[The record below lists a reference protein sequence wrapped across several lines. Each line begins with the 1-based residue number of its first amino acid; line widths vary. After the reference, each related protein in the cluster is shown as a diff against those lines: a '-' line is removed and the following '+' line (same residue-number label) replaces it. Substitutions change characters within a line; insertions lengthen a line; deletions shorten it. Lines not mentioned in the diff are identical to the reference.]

1 MPDTMCNVVQRWR
14 WETSRASASDMSLL
28 DERPVTDGNSDGTD
42 TTQDPATA
50 WFAAFDEALT
60 ARDIDR
66 AAGLFAAT
74 SFWRDLIAFSWNIT
88 TVENPSGV
96 ADLLTTTLERVDPSG
111 WRLSEPASTA
121 DGVTTA
127 WFEFETA
134 VGRGRGLV
142 RIVDEDGPKAWTFLT
157 TLHELKGH
165 EEPQGGRR
173 PMGAEHGAT
182 KDRVTWLERREAE
195 DAALGADTQPYV
207 LVVGGGQGGIALGA
221 RLRQLGVPALVID
234 KHPRPG
240 DQWRNRYKSLCL
252 HDPVWY
258 DHLPYLKFPD
268 NWPVFAP
275 KDKVGDWLEFYT
287 RVMEVPYWSNTVA
300 TSASFDEAEG
310 VWTVH
315 LEREGA
321 PLVLKPTQLVMA
333 TGMSGKA
340 NVPVF
345 PGADVFAGEQH
356 HSSQHPGPDGYAG
369 KKVVVIGSN
378 NSAFD
383 ICGALW
389 EHGADVTMV
398 QRSSTHIV
406 KSDTLMDIGLG
417 DLYSERAL
425 AAGVTTEK
433 ADLIFASLPYRILH
447 EFQIPLYDQ
456 MRERDKDFYDRLE
469 AAGFDLDWGDDGSG
483 LFMKYLRRGS
493 GYYIDVGAAELVASG
508 DVSLAKGEVDH
519 LTESSVVLADG
530 TELPADL
537 VVYATGYGS
546 MNGWAADLI
555 SQEVADT
562 VGKVWGLGSDTTKD
576 PGPWEGEQ
584 RNMWKPTQQPNLW
597 FHGGN
602 LHQSRHYS
610 LYLALQ
616 LKARQAGIETPVE
629 RLQEVH
635 HLG

>member
-1 MPDTMCNVVQRWR
+1 MTGTTCNNVQRFPGVTAA
-14 WETSRASASDMSLL
+14 ECPVGMTQL
-28 DERPVTDGNSDGTD
+28 DERPVDAAPAAGAS
-42 TTQDPATA
+42 DPATT
-50 WFAAFDEALT
+50 WFAALEEAFA
-60 ARDIDR
+60 ARDVDR

-74 SFWRDLIAFSWNIT
+74 SFWRDLVAFSWNLT
-88 TVENPSGV
+88 TVEDPVGV
-96 ADLLTTTLERVDPSG
+96 ADLLTQTLDRVDPRG
-111 WRLSEPASTA
+111 FRLSEPAATA

-142 RIVDEDGPKAWTFLT
+142 RLVDEDGPKAWTFLT
-157 TLHELKGH
+157 TLYELKGH
-165 EEPQGGRR
+165 EEPRGVRR

-182 KDRVTWLERREAE
+182 RDRVTWADKRRAE
-195 DAALGADTQPYV
+195 EAALGVDTQPYV

-287 RVMEVPYWSNTVA
+287 QVMEVPYWSNTIA
-300 TSASFDEAEG
+300 TKASYDEAAGE
-310 VWTVH
+310 WTVH
-315 LEREGA
+315 LEREGK
-321 PLVLKPTQLVMA
+321 PLVLKPSQLVMA

-340 NVPVF
+340 NIPTI
-345 PGADVFAGEQH
+345 PGQDVFAGEQH
-356 HSSQHPGPDGYAG
+356 HSSQHPGPDAYTG

-425 AAGVTTEK
+425 EAGVTTEK
-433 ADLIFASLPYRILH
+433 ADLIFASLPYRIMH

-456 MRERDKDFYDRLE
+456 MKERDKDFYDRMT

-508 DVSLAKGEVDH
+508 DVKLAKGEVDH
-519 LTESSVVLADG
+519 LDERAVVLANG

-555 SQEVADT
+555 SQEVADR

-584 RNMWKPTQQPNLW
+584 RNMWKPTQQENLW

-616 LKARQAGIETPVE
+616 LKARHAGLETPVH